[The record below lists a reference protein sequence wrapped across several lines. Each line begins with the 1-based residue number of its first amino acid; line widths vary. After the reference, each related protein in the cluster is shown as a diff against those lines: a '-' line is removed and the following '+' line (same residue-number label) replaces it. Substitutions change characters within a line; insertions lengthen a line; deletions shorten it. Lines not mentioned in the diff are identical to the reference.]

1 MRIYHRISI
10 WLPKLRCATHQQ
22 VALRA
27 MDLKLPPVYLQT
39 QNRRPIQTLQSQTVA
54 MTEIGTPTKSS
65 TPTADVEAMTPTEG
79 AMGAAGTV
87 PSRGPKDKRERNE
100 KGWQERKRRRVEENG
115 NGVANTEQSYM
126 NIQFP
131 EEEIAAEERRPK
143 RKVAVM
149 IGYAGTGYHG
159 LQINHKEKTIEGDI
173 FAALVAAKAI
183 SKANAD
189 DPRKSSFVRCART
202 DKGVH
207 AAGNMISL
215 KLIIEDPDVVKNIND
230 NLPPQIRVWGIQRTN
245 NAFSCYQS
253 CDSRW
258 YEYLMPSYC
267 LLPPHPESYLGKKVL
282 ESIKEKGLEEEYAQ
296 RLGEVKDYW
305 EEVYKNDIQPILDS
319 LDPKIR
325 ETVIRRMHTS
335 DEASGGKNS
344 EEEGESKP
352 SEESTNSLSEI
363 KDGMAVDEK
372 PTDVPDSANNAS
384 VESSTVGEEL
394 ATEAAEAAD
403 TPMAGTENT
412 NEPEPA
418 KSKEIHPVDSALKQI
433 KAAYIAAKRRY
444 RVTPER
450 LSQLQ
455 QALDRYIG
463 TKNFHNYTIQK
474 SHSDPSAKRTIRSFV
489 ANPEPVQINDTQWLS
504 LKVHGQSFMM
514 HQIRKMVGMAV
525 LVTRCATPLSR
536 IDESYGTARIS
547 IPKAPSLGL
556 LLERPVFENYNKRAR
571 EQLNLAELDF
581 SNYEKEIQEFKDEH
595 IYRRIFELEEKEN
608 SFHTFFHQ
616 IDNYKEGYFLWVTAG
631 GIEAAEQR
639 VGQAES
645 IPKEL
650 EEELGDDGEEN
661 PDECEG

>member
-1 MRIYHRISI
+1 MGLSLHLFKPRTQS
-10 WLPKLRCATHQQ
+10 
-22 VALRA
+22 
-27 MDLKLPPVYLQT
+27 LKSNQ
-39 QNRRPIQTLQSQTVA
+39 ILQSRTAA
-54 MTEIGTPTKSS
+54 MMEIGTPTESS
-65 TPTADVEAMTPTEG
+65 TLTG
-79 AMGAAGTV
+79 AAEVRTRRAGEMGAAETAR
-87 PSRGPKDKRERNE
+87 SRGPKDKRERNE
-100 KGWQERKRRRVEENG
+100 KGWQERKRRRVDENG
-115 NGVANTEQSYM
+115 NTAANSESSYM

-143 RKVAVM
+143 RKVSVM

-282 ESIKEKGLEEEYAQ
+282 ESIKEKGLEEEYAK
-296 RLGEVKDYW
+296 RLGDVKDYW
-305 EEVYKNDIQPILDS
+305 EEVQKNDIQPILDS
-319 LDPKIR
+319 LDPSIR

-335 DEASGGKNS
+335 EEASGGKTS
-344 EEEGESKP
+344 GEPKSSKKP
-352 SEESTNSLSEI
+352 VDNTLETKDEI
-363 KDGMAVDEK
+363 AGTKSDEK
-372 PTDVPDSANNAS
+372 PTDTSNSVQNAP
-384 VESSTVGEEL
+384 VESSTVVAEL
-394 ATEAAEAAD
+394 ASEPAD
-403 TPMAGTENT
+403 TPMTGTEDADESEAT
-412 NEPEPA
+412 
-418 KSKEIHPVDSALKQI
+418 KSKEIHPVDRALKQI
-433 KAAYIAAKRRY
+433 KAAYVAAKRRY

-455 QALDRYIG
+455 EALDRYVG

-474 SHSDPSAKRTIRSFV
+474 SHSDPSAKRTIKSFT

-536 IDESYGTARIS
+536 IDESYGAARIS

-571 EQLNLAELDF
+571 EQYNLAELDF
-581 SNYEKEIQEFKDEH
+581 GNYEKEIQEFKDSQ

-639 VGQAES
+639 MGQMES

-661 PDECEG
+661 PDEGEG